1 MHSYLTEPQ
10 SATLGLTPT
19 QEILLVT
26 SIKKENS
33 SKIAKGERMS
43 EECSD
48 APYVTV
54 IYSFPLED

>member
-10 SATLGLTPT
+10 SATLGLTPA

-26 SIKKENS
+26 GIKENS